1 MRFRF
6 LPKGLF
12 PAADRHGRR
21 LTVKGLLGEKPPGT
35 KPEPSAAPPQGC
47 CTFPDTCGK
56 CMPPPKKE
64 DRYGDDKTIH
74 STGEVNVELGPDG
87 NVVAVWYRCRML
99 PFTQTRV
106 DPFRALEMLENPP
119 GARVG
124 IKAIVF
130 DTQERRD
137 A

>member
-12 PAADRHGRR
+12 RAADRYGRR
-21 LTVKGLLGEKPPGT
+21 LHGPAVDAILRYRPP
-35 KPEPSAAPPQGC
+35 KGC
-47 CTFPDTCGK
+47 CTFPDTCSK
-56 CMPPPKKE
+56 CMPPPSLLTSRKE
-64 DRYGDDKTIH
+64 DRYGDDRTIH
-74 STGEVNVELGPDG
+74 TSGDVNVEIGPTGD
-87 NVVAVWYRCRML
+87 VVAVWFRCRML

-106 DPFRALEMLENPP
+106 DDSRAAAMHNHPP
-119 GARVG
+119 EIISD

-130 DTQERRD
+130 DTQERQS